1 MAVYFLDSSAIIKA
15 YVAET
20 GSTWVSNLVDPANS
34 NKIYLAHITS
44 VEVVS
49 AISRGARGHGI
60 SASDASLAISNFL
73 SDFTSTYNIFAI
85 DQIIINRAISLTQKY
100 FLRGYDAV
108 QFAVACELHD
118 SRVKAKASAITFVC
132 SDTALNSAALTEGLL
147 VDDPNSHP

>member
-15 YVAET
+15 YVSEK
-20 GSTWVSNLVDPANS
+20 GSTWVNNLVDPTNS

-60 SASDASLAISNFL
+60 SVSDASLAISSFL
-73 SDFTSTYNIFAI
+73 SDFTNVYNIFAI
-85 DQIIINRAISLTQKY
+85 EQIIINRAISLTQKH

-108 QFAVACELHD
+108 QLAVACELHD
-118 SRVKAKASAITFVC
+118 SRAKAKASTITFIS
-132 SDTALNSAALTEGLL
+132 SDIALNSAAMAEGLL